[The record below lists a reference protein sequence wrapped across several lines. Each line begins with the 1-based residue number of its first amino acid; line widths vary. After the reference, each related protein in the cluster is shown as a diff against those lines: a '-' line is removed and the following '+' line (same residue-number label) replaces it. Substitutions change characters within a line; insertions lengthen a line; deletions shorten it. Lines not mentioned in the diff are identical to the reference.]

1 MFEAIE
7 KLLVLQDLDRKI
19 IRTQTELESIEPQR
33 QSLGLKRDRTKT
45 VYEEA
50 KLKTLKNEAAKKDLE
65 NQVEAKKTQIEKYS
79 NQQMETKKNDEYQ
92 ALAKEIRGCRRAIY
106 DIEEKE
112 LELMEEAEKLVVEVA
127 AAKQESEKLAG
138 DVNAQI
144 EALGGRE
151 KELAVELEK
160 LKEERPALM
169 DTVEQRYFRLYE
181 RLRKNK
187 KDNVIVGVDFGI
199 CGGCHMKLTP
209 QEIVQCRQQKEIVS
223 CSNCGRII
231 YFSNEMDTNPRA

>member
-1 MFEAIE
+1 MLEAIE
-7 KLLVLQDLDRKI
+7 KLLVLQERDQKI
-19 IRTQTELESIEPQR
+19 IRTQTELDSIEPQR
-33 QSLGLKRDRTKT
+33 QSLILKRDRTQT
-45 VYEEA
+45 VYEQA
-50 KLKTLKNEAAKKDLE
+50 KLKAQKIEASRKDLE

-112 LELMEEAEKLVVEVA
+112 LELMEEAEKTAAEVEE
-127 AAKQESEKLAG
+127 AKKEADKLRD

-144 EALGGRE
+144 DALGGRE
-151 KELAVELEK
+151 KELQAELET
-160 LKEERPALM
+160 LKTDRPSLEEG
-169 DTVEQRYFRLYE
+169 VETRTLRFYD
-181 RLRKNK
+181 RLRKHK
-187 KDNVIVGVDFGI
+187 KGDILVGIEHGI

-209 QEIVQCRQQKEIVS
+209 QEIVQCRQHKDIVS

-231 YFSNEMDTNPRA
+231 YFSEEMNTSPRD